1 MRGIS
6 GLTGL
11 LESARV
17 KIPSLAVFA
26 VVLLAFPGIADEY
39 WTDVGVK
46 VLLYVV
52 LGLGINVVVGYAGLL
67 DLGYSAFF
75 AVGGYTTA
83 ILVGNYG
90 VNWWLTLPV
99 AMLVAAIGG
108 YLIGYPTLRL
118 RSDYL
123 AIVTLGFGEIVRVTA
138 NNLEFTGGP
147 DGVILPFRP
156 VLFGYGF
163 AGTQSMYYLVLVI
176 AVVVGLG
183 TTSLTR
189 SKIGRS
195 WESVREDERVAEAV
209 GVPSIRVKALA
220 YVVGGVIAGVAGA
233 FFATYIGIV
242 SPTSFTF
249 LTSVLILLVVLIGGR
264 GSLVGVFLGAL
275 VVQGTPEVLR
285 SIGDEWRIFL
295 FAVVLI
301 VLMFV
306 RPLGLWPARTRRGA
320 RLAPSAEEPPL
331 PEVPVAPGEP
341 LLDVRGLTMRFGG
354 LLALNDVDITVG
366 RGEVLGV
373 IGPNGAG
380 KTTVFNCVTGV
391 VRPTAG
397 KVVLGGE
404 SLIGRRPHQVVQRGM
419 ARTFQGARL
428 FSDMSVVENV
438 LVGMT
443 ARMNSGVLTSLLRLP
458 AQRREERRAGRQAR
472 YWLEFVGLSDK
483 ATRFARELSYGDQ
496 RRLDIARALASNP
509 LVLLL
514 DEPAAGMNPS
524 EKADLMELIGRIR
537 DRSVTVV
544 LIEHDMAFVMG
555 LCKRVIVIETGAKLT
570 EGSPD
575 EVQQDPRVIEAYL
588 GVDED
593 DEDDEGDEV
602 ADGDLDA
609 GPDDTTAPTLTKGL

>member
-1 MRGIS
+1 MRG
-6 GLTGL
+6 L
-11 LESARV
+11 LDSPRF
-17 KIPSLAVFA
+17 KLPSLAVFA
-26 VVLLAFPGIADEY
+26 VILLAFPNLAGDY

-52 LGLGINVVVGYAGLL
+52 LGFGINVVVGYAGLL

-75 AVGGYTTA
+75 AIGGYTTA
-83 ILVGNYG
+83 ILVGNYD
-90 VNWWLTLPV
+90 VNWWLTLPI
-99 AMLVAAIGG
+99 AMLVAAMGG
-108 YLIGYPTLRL
+108 FIIGYPTLRL

-123 AIVTLGFGEIVRVTA
+123 AVVTLGFGEIVRVTA
-138 NNLEFTGGP
+138 QNLEFTGGP
-147 DGVILPFRP
+147 EGVIIPFRP
-156 VLFGYGF
+156 VLFGYSFDDTG
-163 AGTQSMYYLVLVI
+163 SMYYLVLAI

-183 TTSLTR
+183 VTSLTR
-189 SKIGRS
+189 SKIGRA
-195 WESVREDERVAEAV
+195 WESVREDEKVAEAV

-220 YVVGGVIAGVAGA
+220 YVVGGVIAGLAGA

-242 SPTSFTF
+242 NPTSFTF

-275 VVQGTPEVLR
+275 VVQGMPEVLR
-285 SIGDEWRIFL
+285 GIGDEWRIFL
-295 FAVVLI
+295 FAVLLI

-320 RLAPSAEEPPL
+320 RLADSAQEPPL
-331 PEVPVAPGEP
+331 PQTAVAPGEP
-341 LLDVRGLTMRFGG
+341 LLEVRGLTMRFGG
-354 LLALNDVDITVG
+354 LLALDGVAFTVG
-366 RGEVLGV
+366 RGQVLGV

-391 VRPTAG
+391 VEPTSG
-397 KVVLGGE
+397 EVLLGGE
-404 SLIGRRPHQVVQRGM
+404 SLVGRRPHEVVQRGM

-428 FSDMSVVENV
+428 FGDMSVVENV

-443 ARMNSGVLTSLLRLP
+443 SRLKSGVLTSLLRLP
-458 AQRREERRAGRQAR
+458 AQREEEQRAGREAR

-483 ATRFARELSYGDQ
+483 AERLARELSYGDQ

-524 EKADLMELIGRIR
+524 EKTDLMELVARIR
-537 DRSVTVV
+537 DRGVTVV

-555 LCKRVIVIETGAKLT
+555 LCERVLVIETGTRLT
-570 EGSPD
+570 EGLPA

-593 DEDDEGDEV
+593 D
-602 ADGDLDA
+602 DGDAEGVGID
-609 GPDDTTAPTLTKGL
+609 PDESTAPTLAKGH

>member
-1 MRGIS
+1 MRV
-6 GLTGL
+6 LRGL
-11 LESARV
+11 LDSPRL

-26 VVLLAFPGIADEY
+26 VVLLFFPNVAGDY

-75 AVGGYTTA
+75 AIGGYTTA
-83 ILVGNYG
+83 ILVGNYD
-90 VNWWLTLPV
+90 VNWWLTLPI
-99 AMLVAAIGG
+99 AMLVAAMGG
-108 YLIGYPTLRL
+108 FIIGYPTLRL

-123 AIVTLGFGEIVRVTA
+123 AVVTLGFGEIVRVTA

-147 DGVILPFRP
+147 DGVIIPFRP
-156 VLFGYGF
+156 VLFGYSF
-163 AGTQSMYYLVLVI
+163 DDTLSMYYLVLVI
-176 AVVVGLG
+176 AVVVALAV
-183 TTSLTR
+183 TSLTR
-189 SKIGRS
+189 SKIGRA
-195 WESVREDERVAEAV
+195 WESVREDEKVAEAV

-220 YVVGGVIAGVAGA
+220 YVVGGVIAGLAGA

-242 SPTSFTF
+242 NPTSFTF

-275 VVQGTPEVLR
+275 AIQGMPEVLR
-285 SIGDEWRIFL
+285 GIGDEWRIFL
-295 FAVVLI
+295 FAVLLI

-306 RPLGLWPARTRRGA
+306 RPLGLWPARTRHGA
-320 RLAPSAEEPPL
+320 RLAPSAQEPAL
-331 PEVPVAPGEP
+331 PKTEVAPGAP
-341 LLDVRGLTMRFGG
+341 LLEVRGLTVRFGG
-354 LLALNDVDITVG
+354 LLALDEVAFTVG

-380 KTTVFNCVTGV
+380 KTTIFNCVTGV
-391 VRPTAG
+391 VPPTSG
-397 KVVLGGE
+397 EVVLLGDA
-404 SLIGRRPHQVVQRGM
+404 LVGRRPHEVVQRGM

-428 FSDMSVVENV
+428 FGDMSVVENV

-443 ARMNSGVLTSLLRLP
+443 SQLRSGVLTSLLRLP
-458 AQRREERRAGRQAR
+458 GQRAEEGRAGREAR
-472 YWLEFVGLSDK
+472 YWLDFVGLSDK
-483 ATRFARELSYGDQ
+483 ATRLARELSYGDQ

-524 EKADLMELIGRIR
+524 EKTGLMELVTRIR
-537 DRSVTVV
+537 DRGVTVV

-555 LCKRVIVIETGAKLT
+555 LCERVLVIETGKRLT
-570 EGSPD
+570 EGSPA
-575 EVQQDPRVIEAYL
+575 EVQRDPRVIEAYL

-593 DEDDEGDEV
+593 EDENADDAGDD
-602 ADGDLDA
+602 DGDDDGDA
-609 GPDDTTAPTLTKGL
+609 TFAPTLLKGR

>member
-1 MRGIS
+1 MRG
-6 GLTGL
+6 L
-11 LESARV
+11 LDSPRF
-17 KIPSLAVFA
+17 KLPSLAVFA
-26 VVLLAFPGIADEY
+26 VILLAFPNLAGDY

-52 LGLGINVVVGYAGLL
+52 LGFGINVVVGYAGLL

-75 AVGGYTTA
+75 AIGGYTTA
-83 ILVGNYG
+83 ILVGNYD
-90 VNWWLTLPV
+90 VNWWLTLPI
-99 AMLVAAIGG
+99 AMLVAAMGG
-108 YLIGYPTLRL
+108 FIIGYPTLRL

-123 AIVTLGFGEIVRVTA
+123 AVVTLGFGEIVRVTA
-138 NNLEFTGGP
+138 QNLEFTGGP
-147 DGVILPFRP
+147 EGVIIPSRP
-156 VLFGYGF
+156 VLLGHSFDD
-163 AGTQSMYYLVLVI
+163 TLSMYYLVLAI

-183 TTSLTR
+183 VTSLTR
-189 SKIGRS
+189 SKIGRA
-195 WESVREDERVAEAV
+195 WESVREDEKVAEAV

-220 YVVGGVIAGVAGA
+220 YIVGGVIAGLAGA

-242 SPTSFTF
+242 NPTSFTF

-275 VVQGTPEVLR
+275 VVQGMPEVLR
-285 SIGDEWRIFL
+285 GIGDEWRIFL
-295 FAVVLI
+295 FAVLLI
-301 VLMFV
+301 ILMFV

-320 RLAPSAEEPPL
+320 RLADSAQEPPL
-331 PEVPVAPGEP
+331 PQTAVTPGEP
-341 LLDVRGLTMRFGG
+341 LLEVRGLTMRFGG
-354 LLALNDVDITVG
+354 LMALDDVAFTVG

-391 VRPTAG
+391 VEPTSG
-397 KVVLGGE
+397 EVLLGGE
-404 SLIGRRPHQVVQRGM
+404 SLVGRRPHEVVQRGM

-428 FSDMSVVENV
+428 FGDMSVVENV

-443 ARMNSGVLTSLLRLP
+443 SRLKSGVLTSLLRLP
-458 AQRREERRAGRQAR
+458 AQRQEEQRAGREAR

-483 ATRFARELSYGDQ
+483 ATRLARELSYGDQ

-524 EKADLMELIGRIR
+524 EKTDLMELVARIR
-537 DRSVTVV
+537 DRGVTVV

-555 LCKRVIVIETGAKLT
+555 LCERVLVIETGTRLT
-570 EGSPD
+570 EGPPA

-593 DEDDEGDEV
+593 DDEDAEG
-602 ADGDLDA
+602 AGI
-609 GPDDTTAPTLTKGL
+609 GPDASTAPTLAKGH

>member
-1 MRGIS
+1 MRG
-6 GLTGL
+6 L
-11 LESARV
+11 LDSPRF
-17 KIPSLAVFA
+17 KLPSLAVFA
-26 VVLLAFPGIADEY
+26 VILLAFPNLAGDY

-52 LGLGINVVVGYAGLL
+52 LGFGINVVVGYAGLL

-75 AVGGYTTA
+75 AIGGYTTA
-83 ILVGNYG
+83 ILVGNYD
-90 VNWWLTLPV
+90 VNWWLTLPI
-99 AMLVAAIGG
+99 AMLVAAMGG
-108 YLIGYPTLRL
+108 FIIGYPTLRL

-123 AIVTLGFGEIVRVTA
+123 AVVTLGFGEIVRVTA
-138 NNLEFTGGP
+138 QNLEFTGGP
-147 DGVILPFRP
+147 EGVIIPFRP
-156 VLFGYGF
+156 VLFGYSFDDTG
-163 AGTQSMYYLVLVI
+163 SMYYLVLAI

-183 TTSLTR
+183 VTSLTR
-189 SKIGRS
+189 SKIGRA
-195 WESVREDERVAEAV
+195 WESVREDEKVAEAV

-220 YVVGGVIAGVAGA
+220 YVVGGVIAGLAGA

-242 SPTSFTF
+242 NPTSFTF

-275 VVQGTPEVLR
+275 VVQGMPEVLR
-285 SIGDEWRIFL
+285 GIGDEWRIFL
-295 FAVVLI
+295 FAVLLI

-320 RLAPSAEEPPL
+320 RLADSAQEPPL
-331 PEVPVAPGEP
+331 PQTAVAPGEP
-341 LLDVRGLTMRFGG
+341 LLEVRGLTMRFGG
-354 LLALNDVDITVG
+354 LLALDGVAFTVG
-366 RGEVLGV
+366 RGQVLGV

-391 VRPTAG
+391 VEPTSG
-397 KVVLGGE
+397 EVLLGGE
-404 SLIGRRPHQVVQRGM
+404 SLVGRRPHEVVQRGM

-428 FSDMSVVENV
+428 FGDMSVVENV

-443 ARMNSGVLTSLLRLP
+443 SRLKSGVLTSLLRLP
-458 AQRREERRAGRQAR
+458 AQREEEQRAGREAR

-483 ATRFARELSYGDQ
+483 AERLARELSYGDQ

-524 EKADLMELIGRIR
+524 EKTDLMELVARIR
-537 DRSVTVV
+537 DRGVTVV

-555 LCKRVIVIETGAKLT
+555 LCERVLVIETGTRLT
-570 EGSPD
+570 EGLPA

-593 DEDDEGDEV
+593 D
-602 ADGDLDA
+602 DGDAEGVGTD
-609 GPDDTTAPTLTKGL
+609 PDESTAPTLAKGH